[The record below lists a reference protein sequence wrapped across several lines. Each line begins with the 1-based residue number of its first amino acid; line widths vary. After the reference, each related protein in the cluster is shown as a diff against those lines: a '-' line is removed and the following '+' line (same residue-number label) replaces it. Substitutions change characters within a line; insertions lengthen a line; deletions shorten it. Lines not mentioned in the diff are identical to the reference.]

1 MRHPELVP
9 LFATAFAVELAH
21 LRWILL
27 SQWTCRGCK
36 AKHAECGCRH
46 GWIKRYL

>member
-1 MRHPELVP
+1 MRHPELAP
-9 LFATAFAVELAH
+9 LFATALAIEFAH

>member
-9 LFATAFAVELAH
+9 LFATALAIEFAH

-27 SQWTCRGCK
+27 MQWTCKGCSE
-36 AKHAECGCRH
+36 KHARCGCRH